1 MGKTDSFTD
10 RQNEILKN
18 LAGKILQGSFFKF
31 KPNCEPNENSKA
43 PCFCKQGTFA
53 SMHFRFLILFFPV
66 KDCHGYNTDY
76 GKNADEY
83 TSAYENKIGFAR
95 SRRIL
100 FPV

>member
-53 SMHFRFLILFFPV
+53 LVHFRLFNFV
-66 KDCHGYNTDY
+66 FSC
-76 GKNADEY
+76 
-83 TSAYENKIGFAR
+83 
-95 SRRIL
+95 
-100 FPV
+100 